1 MRCRPKILCGRR
13 YAVVPEIRSGFII
26 GGLRPTAFCYGA
38 VDVGMAGWFGL
49 LVKRGLSGSGA
60 VAAGVRAIFRDGG
73 VIGLGS
79 GSVICIGPSLPFKN
93 FLLFLVGVV
102 LHAHAAIVLV
112 VVLGVSTPAAFAW
125 SSPLMVVGRSGM

>member
-49 LVKRGLSGSGA
+49 LVKWGLSGSGA
-60 VAAGVRAIFRDGG
+60 AAVGVRAIFRDGG

-93 FLLFLVGVV
+93 FFFLVGVV

-112 VVLGVSTPAAFAW
+112 VVLGVPNPAAFA
-125 SSPLMVVGRSGM
+125 